1 MSQGHN
7 GTKAVKAALL
17 ANLVVAII
25 KLIAAYFTNSKAM
38 LAEGIHS
45 IADSLNQVLLLIG
58 IKQSKKKPDDI
69 HNFGYGKSQFFWSL
83 MVGVILFFLGG
94 AYAMYEGYHK
104 ILHPEELEHAWV
116 VISILFVAMTIEGK
130 ALSIAYNEFKAED
143 TGLNVFQYIKETT
156 NSSIIVILLE
166 DSAAL
171 VGLTIAFVG
180 TLLTIFVSP
189 VFDGISSFLIG
200 VLLTLVAYTLTR
212 EIYKLIIGESMTP
225 QEHQEIKEQIE
236 SYQIVDTVLST
247 RSMYLGNNKAIVIVQ
262 VDMNDNKCIHELE
275 NIVPKIKADIIR
287 NNEKVYDLIIETIQE
302 GRNK

>member
-1 MSQGHN
+1 MSHS

-17 ANLVVAII
+17 ANLVVATI
-25 KLIAAYFTNSKAM
+25 KIVAAILTNSKAM

-58 IKQSKKKPDDI
+58 IKQSQKKPDDL

-94 AYAMYEGYHK
+94 TYAMYEGYHK
-104 ILHPEELEHAWV
+104 ILHPETIDYAWV
-116 VISILFVAMTIEGK
+116 VIGILFIAGIIEGK
-130 ALSIAYNEFKAED
+130 ALSIAYKEFQAEAD
-143 TGLNVFQYIKETT
+143 GSNVFEYFKETT
-156 NSSIIVILLE
+156 NSSVIVILLE

-171 VGLTIAFVG
+171 VGLLIALIG
-180 TLLTIFVSP
+180 TLLTMFVSP

-200 VLLTLVAYTLTR
+200 LLLTFVAFTLTR

-225 QEHQEIKEQIE
+225 QEHQEVKEQIE
-236 SYQIVDTVLST
+236 SYQIVDTVLSI

-262 VDMNDNKCIHELE
+262 ADMVDNKGIHELE
-275 NIVPKIKADIIR
+275 NIIPKIKADIIR
-287 NNEKVYDLIIETIQE
+287 TNEKIYDIIIETIQE

>member
-1 MSQGHN
+1 MSHG

-17 ANLVVAII
+17 ANLVVATI
-25 KLIAAYFTNSKAM
+25 KIIAAILTNSKAM

-58 IKQSKKKPDDI
+58 IKQSQKKPDDL

-94 AYAMYEGYHK
+94 TYAMYEGYHK
-104 ILHPEELEHAWV
+104 ILHPETLEYAWV
-116 VISILFVAMTIEGK
+116 VIGILFIAGIIEGK
-130 ALSIAYNEFKAED
+130 ALSIAYKEFQAEAD
-143 TGLNVFQYIKETT
+143 GSNVFEYFKETT
-156 NSSIIVILLE
+156 NSSVIVILLE

-171 VGLTIAFVG
+171 VGLLIAFIG
-180 TLLTIFVSP
+180 TILTMYVSP

-200 VLLTLVAYTLTR
+200 LLLTFVAFTLTR

-225 QEHQEIKEQIE
+225 VEHQEIKEQIE
-236 SYQIVDTVLST
+236 SYQIVDTVLSI

-262 VDMNDNKCIHELE
+262 VDMNDIKSIDELE
-275 NIVPKIKADIIR
+275 NIVPKIKADIVR
-287 NNEKVYDLIIETIQE
+287 NNEKIYDVIIETIQE

>member
-1 MSQGHN
+1 MPHS
-7 GTKAVKAALL
+7 GTAAVKAALG

-25 KLIAAYFTNSKAM
+25 KIVAAILTNSKAM

-45 IADSLNQVLLLIG
+45 VADSLNQVLLLIG
-58 IKQSKKKPDDI
+58 IKQSQKKPDDI

-104 ILHPEELEHAWV
+104 IIHPETIEYAWV
-116 VISILFVAMTIEGK
+116 VIGILFVAAVIEGK
-130 ALSIAYNEFKAED
+130 ALSIAYREFKTESD
-143 TGLNVFQYIKETT
+143 GQNVFEYIRETT

-171 VGLTIAFVG
+171 VGLLIAFIG
-180 TLLTIFVSP
+180 TLLTVFVDP
-189 VFDGISSFLIG
+189 IFDGISSFLIG
-200 VLLTLVAYTLTR
+200 VLLTAVAYTLTR
-212 EIYKLIIGESMTP
+212 EIYKLIIGESMSP
-225 QEHQEIKEQIE
+225 QEHAEIKEQIE
-236 SYQIVDTVLST
+236 SYQIVDTVLSI

-262 VDMNDNKCIHELE
+262 VDMNDNKRIHELE

-287 NNEKVYDLIIETIQE
+287 NNEKVYDIIIETIQE
-302 GRNK
+302 GRHK

>member
-1 MSQGHN
+1 MSHS
-7 GTKAVKAALL
+7 GTAAVKAALG

-25 KLIAAYFTNSKAM
+25 KIVAAILTNSKAM

-45 IADSLNQVLLLIG
+45 VADSLNQVLLLIG
-58 IKQSKKKPDDI
+58 IKQSQKKPDDV

-104 ILHPEELEHAWV
+104 IIHPETIEYAWV
-116 VISILFVAMTIEGK
+116 VISILFIASIIEGK
-130 ALSIAYNEFKAED
+130 ALSIAYREFKTESD
-143 TGLNVFQYIKETT
+143 GQNVFEYIKETT
-156 NSSIIVILLE
+156 NSSVIVILLE

-171 VGLTIAFVG
+171 LGLLIAFIG
-180 TLLTIFVSP
+180 TLLTIYVNP
-189 VFDGISSFLIG
+189 IFDGISSFLIG
-200 VLLTLVAYTLTR
+200 VLLTTVAYTLTR

-225 QEHQEIKEQIE
+225 IEHAEIKEQIE
-236 SYQIVDTVLST
+236 EYQIVDSVLSV

-262 VDMNDNKCIHELE
+262 VDMNDNKRIHELE
-275 NIVPKIKADIIR
+275 NIVPKIKSDIIR
-287 NNEKVYDLIIETIQE
+287 NNEKVYDIIIETIQE

>member
-1 MSQGHN
+1 MSHS
-7 GTKAVKAALL
+7 GTAAVKAALG

-25 KLIAAYFTNSKAM
+25 KIVAAILTNSKAM

-45 IADSLNQVLLLIG
+45 VADSLNQVLLLIG
-58 IKQSKKKPDDI
+58 IKQSQKKPDDI

-104 ILHPEELEHAWV
+104 IIHPETIEYAWV
-116 VISILFVAMTIEGK
+116 VIGILFIASVIEGK
-130 ALSIAYNEFKAED
+130 ALSIAYKEFKTESD
-143 TGLNVFQYIKETT
+143 GQNVFEYIKGTT
-156 NSSIIVILLE
+156 NSSVIVILLE

-171 VGLTIAFVG
+171 LGLLIAFIG
-180 TLLTIFVSP
+180 TLLTVFVDP
-189 VFDGISSFLIG
+189 IFDGISSFLIG
-200 VLLTLVAYTLTR
+200 VLLTAVAYTLTR

-225 QEHQEIKEQIE
+225 IEHAEIKEQIE
-236 SYQIVDTVLST
+236 EYQIVDSVLSV

-262 VDMNDNKCIHELE
+262 VDMNDNKKIHELE

-287 NNEKVYDLIIETIQE
+287 NNEKVYDIIIETIQE